1 MLCLKDVVVQQ
12 DDFRLQANFDI
23 PAGRRVAVLGPSGA
37 GKSTLLSVLGGYL
50 ATTSGRVL
58 WQQADIT
65 DQPPSQRP
73 IATVFQDNNL
83 FPHMTAIQNVGLG
96 IKPSLKLS
104 PKQTEQVD
112 DALRSV
118 GLGDFGQR
126 RPAAL
131 SGGQQSRVALA
142 RLLVQ
147 QKPLILLDEPF
158 SALGPS
164 MRSDMVDLA
173 RDIGARTGATL
184 LMVSHDIKDVEHFA
198 DDVIWVEKGTCQAPR
213 PLADFL
219 NHPPQ
224 GFKDY
229 VGY

>member
-12 DDFRLQANFDI
+12 DGFRLLADFDI
-23 PAGRRVAVLGPSGA
+23 PVGRRVAVLGPSGA
-37 GKSTLLSVLGGYL
+37 GKSTLLSVLGGYIS
-50 ATTSGRVL
+50 TTSGQL
-58 WQQADIT
+58 FWQGLRMT
-65 DQPPSQRP
+65 DMAPSQRP

-83 FPHMTAIQNVGLG
+83 FPHMTAAQNVGLG
-96 IKPSLKLS
+96 IRPRLKLS
-104 PKQTEQVD
+104 AEQIEQVD
-112 DALRSV
+112 AALETV
-118 GLGDFGQR
+118 GLGGFQQR

-184 LMVSHDIKDVEHFA
+184 LMVSHDIKDVERFA
-198 DDVIWVEKGTCQAPR
+198 DDVIWVDDGECQPPRALRSFIDQPPKGFT
-213 PLADFL
+213 
-219 NHPPQ
+219 
-224 GFKDY
+224 DY
-229 VGY
+229 VGS